1 MRCITEILLFWGS
14 GTGLLYLSWTTNV
27 GGGRGVDKLPGT
39 SEPDSCIGP
48 REIVSTRLSV
58 GGVGRGAPCIPG
70 QWCKWA
76 AHQWRACFC
85 SLGAIGIASVFLISA
100 EALSSCS
107 LGLNKPD
114 CWLLLPAE
122 LVYQYSC
129 PATLWIG
136 SARLLSLL
144 DHRTF
149 DTAFWGPLKQSCYL
163 FIYFSSYLKQM
174 NMYWMRN
181 KINRE
186 QNYFCNLF
194 FFFCNLL

>member
-1 MRCITEILLFWGS
+1 MWG
-14 GTGLLYLSWTTNV
+14 W
-27 GGGRGVDKLPGT
+27 GRGVDKLPGT

-76 AHQWRACFC
+76 AHQWRACLC

-100 EALSSCS
+100 EALSSRS

-144 DHRTF
+144 DHTGVLILLF
-149 DTAFWGPLKQSCYL
+149 EVHLNSHVIYL
-163 FIYFSSYLKQM
+163 FILVPI
-174 NMYWMRN
+174 WN
-181 KINRE
+181 KWTCTEWETKSIGSKIISVTFYKGITSNIMIV
-186 QNYFCNLF
+186 
-194 FFFCNLL
+194 